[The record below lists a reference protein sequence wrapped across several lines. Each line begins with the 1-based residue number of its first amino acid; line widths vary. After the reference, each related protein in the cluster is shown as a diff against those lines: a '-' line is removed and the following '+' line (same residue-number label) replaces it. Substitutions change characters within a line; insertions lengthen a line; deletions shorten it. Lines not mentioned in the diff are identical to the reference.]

1 MNCFLTI
8 EFKDEATELLPFIS
22 FDFLSDDK
30 LSLEVIDVDVDVD
43 VDIDVDNIL
52 VMCMYMYM
60 LYLCVYKIKSGA
72 LFYTCIC
79 LYYGFNNVILAQSS
93 SRTFL

>member
-43 VDIDVDNIL
+43 NIL
-52 VMCMYMYM
+52 VICVCVSVVSVVFMC
-60 LYLCVYKIKSGA
+60 V
-72 LFYTCIC
+72 
-79 LYYGFNNVILAQSS
+79 
-93 SRTFL
+93 

>member
-43 VDIDVDNIL
+43 VGVDNIL
-52 VMCMYMYM
+52 VICVCVSVVFMC
-60 LYLCVYKIKSGA
+60 V
-72 LFYTCIC
+72 
-79 LYYGFNNVILAQSS
+79 
-93 SRTFL
+93 